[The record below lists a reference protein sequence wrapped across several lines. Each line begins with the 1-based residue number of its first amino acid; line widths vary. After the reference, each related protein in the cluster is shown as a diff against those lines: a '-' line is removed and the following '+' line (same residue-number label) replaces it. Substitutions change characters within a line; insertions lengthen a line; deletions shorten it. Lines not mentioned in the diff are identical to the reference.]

1 MKKLIILLVA
11 LLFSASLAQDLGGRT
26 LIVGSDTTFPPFESV
41 NDEGVIVGFDVDI
54 LNAIC
59 EKVNCVAQF
68 QTTAW
73 DGIFAALAQG
83 EFDLVASG
91 VTITPERDEVVDFSD
106 PYYFADQAI
115 ALRPEDDGLTLE
127 QLEAGNQVIGAQV
140 GTTNAIL
147 AEELFGRDR
156 LSLYDDFNAAVLAL
170 INGDVDAVVIDGG
183 AAKAFTQQYAGDLV
197 VGITGVQGK
206 NPEAYGFAAQEGD
219 EILESINA
227 GLAAIKDDGTYV
239 RIHKIWFG
247 N

>member
-1 MKKLIILLVA
+1 MKKLVILLIAV
-11 LLFSASLAQDLGGRT
+11 LLSASLAQDLGGKT
-26 LIVGSDTTFPPFESV
+26 LVVGSDTTFPPFESI
-41 NDEGVIVGFDVDI
+41 NDEGVTVGFDVDV
-54 LNAIC
+54 LKAVC
-59 EKVNCVAQF
+59 EKINCVVEF

-91 VTITPERDEVVDFSD
+91 VTITEERDEVVDFSD
-106 PYYFADQAI
+106 PYYYANQAI

-127 QLEAGNQVIGAQV
+127 DLKAGNQVLGAQV

-156 LSLYDDFNAAVLAL
+156 LSLYDDFNSAVLAL

-183 AAKAFTQQYAGDLV
+183 AAKEFAQQYAGDV
-197 VGITGVQGK
+197 IVGITGVTGED
-206 NPEAYGFAAQEGD
+206 PEAYGFAAQEGD
-219 EILESINA
+219 EILEAINA
-227 GLAAIKDDGTYV
+227 GLAAINEDGTYV
-239 RIHKIWFG
+239 RIYKKWFG